1 MNGLIGAAAL
11 ALALAAPPHVKEPAP
26 APLAA
31 YLEIIEPVA
40 PRVWVIRQ
48 AEPFHLQPIGN
59 VTVIEQTDGLVL
71 IDAGGSPGSGRR
83 IVALVKSVSRKPVKA
98 VAITHWHGDHPLGL
112 PAILAEWPRAR
123 VIATARTRENL
134 TGKSMDVYAQGAADA
149 EKDAAFAKRIDG
161 FIAYLKAESAS
172 SKRDLAVREG
182 FARTLA
188 EIERYGEDAKGMYVA
203 APTETFTE
211 RLLLPDR
218 TAPVELF
225 HPGRA
230 NTDGDAAAWLPRQK
244 VLVSGDLVV
253 MPVPFGFG
261 SYPAEWQRALQAL
274 KARRPAILIP
284 GHGAPQR
291 DLACLDRLDA
301 LIGDVRS
308 QVAPLAAQGF
318 TLDETRKRIDLS
330 AQRQRFAGDD
340 PWLRLWFDEF
350 WSKPF
355 VESAWKEAKGL
366 PIEQG
371 EG

>member
-1 MNGLIGAAAL
+1 MLRLAVAAVIAATGAPVQAQQQPGEL
-11 ALALAAPPHVKEPAP
+11 AG
-26 APLAA
+26 

-59 VTVIEQTDGLVL
+59 VTLIEQADGLVL
-71 IDAGGSPGSGRR
+71 IDSGGSPGSGRR
-83 IVALVKSVSRKPVKA
+83 IVGLIKSVSAKPVKT
-98 VAITHWHGDHPLGL
+98 VAITHWHGDHPFGL

-123 VIATARTRENL
+123 VIAHERTKANL
-134 TGKSMDVYAQGAADA
+134 TGKSMNAYAKGAPDPA
-149 EKDAAFAKRIDG
+149 KDAAFAERIEG
-161 FIAYLKAESAS
+161 FVDYLKKEAMNE
-172 SKRDLAVREG
+172 KREPALRAG
-182 FARTLA
+182 FARTLP
-188 EIERYGEDAKGMYVA
+188 EIELYGRDTAGMFVA
-203 APTETFTE
+203 VPSETFSD

-244 VLVSGDLVV
+244 LLVSGDLVV
-253 MPVPFGFG
+253 IPVPFGFG
-261 SYPAEWQRALQAL
+261 SYPANWVRALEAL
-274 KARRPAILIP
+274 KARRPAILVP

-291 DLACLDRLDA
+291 DTVYLDRLIG
-301 LIGDVRS
+301 LIGDVRA
-308 QVAPLAAQGF
+308 QVAPLAAQG
-318 TLDETRKRIDLS
+318 LSLEEARKRIDLS
-330 AQRQRFAGDD
+330 AQRRLFAGDD

-350 WSKPF
+350 WMKPF

>member
-1 MNGLIGAAAL
+1 MRNLIAAVAL
-11 ALALAAPPHVKEPAP
+11 ALSAASAHAQPPAP
-26 APLAA
+26 AGLTG

-59 VTVIEQTDGLVL
+59 VTLIEQTDGLVL
-71 IDAGGSPGSGRR
+71 IDSGGSPGSGRR
-83 IVALVKSVSRKPVKA
+83 IVGLIKSVSPKPVKA

-123 VIATARTRENL
+123 VIATARTRGNL
-134 TGKSMDVYAQGAADA
+134 TGKSMNAYAQGAADA

-161 FIAYLKAESAS
+161 FIAYLNAESAS
-172 SKRDLAVREG
+172 SKRDPAVREG
-182 FARTLA
+182 FARALP
-188 EIERYGEDAKGMYVA
+188 EIRRYGEDAKGMYVA
-203 APTETFTE
+203 APTETFTQ

-218 TAPVELF
+218 NAPVELF

-244 VLVSGDLVV
+244 VIVSGDVIV

-261 SYPAEWQRALQAL
+261 SYPADWQRALQAL

-291 DLACLDRLDA
+291 DLGYVDRLEA
-301 LIGDVRS
+301 LIREVRR
-308 QVAPLAAQGF
+308 QVAPLAAQGL
-318 TLDETRKRIDLS
+318 TLEETRNRIDLS
-330 AQRQRFAGDD
+330 AQRRRFAGDD
-340 PWLRLWFDEF
+340 PWLHLWFDEF
-350 WSKPF
+350 WTKPF